1 MLYVNAS
8 TCKSM
13 LNQYD
18 SYKIWVFDSFE
29 ILKNV
34 DHQLQW
40 NEFHKS
46 FKSKQGRPYI
56 IIRIKK
62 KFIFEQDIGTC
73 SASYEEQNHWKRR
86 TRLTKWTTVDMIA
99 VKL

>member
-1 MLYVNAS
+1 
-8 TCKSM
+8 M

-29 ILKNV
+29 ILKNA
-34 DHQLQW
+34 DQELHW

-46 FKSKQGRPYI
+46 FKAE
-56 IIRIKK
+56 K
-62 KFIFEQDIGTC
+62 KFIFEQDTGTC
-73 SASYEEQNHWKRR
+73 SVSYEKQNHWKRR